1 MRKKTERDEMIERIA
16 EAIET
21 EVGTSPYPTTSRLL
35 EGLDTV
41 LWEVARMEEA
51 LRNAPPGIVTP
62 DDWKTFRKAFG
73 RIQRESETLTM
84 WLRFDPIEQARN

>member
-1 MRKKTERDEMIERIA
+1 MRKKTERDEMIERMA
-16 EAIET
+16 DAIEE
-21 EVGTSPYPTTSRLL
+21 EVGPTPYPTTGRLL

-51 LRNAPPGIVTP
+51 LRKAPPGVVTA

-84 WLRFDPIEQARN
+84 WLRFDPIEQTRN